1 MVYYRIL
8 NIVPCAEL
16 PSSLSHHLPCPGGG
30 RCSSSWGFCPS
41 RFFPFFPSKP
51 VAVRSGLWSPSRHG
65 YPHVTSTLL
74 LIWIEWP
81 SNTGVL
87 DNLPLTLWSLCLPGH
102 TGHAHCTTTFI
113 LCGPRRPAV
122 IHIPYPSAPNS
133 CCPGQG
139 MDPPTRPPLQG
150 TGQPLEGKWV
160 FFLLFLQVDLISLFP
175 STPSPRA
182 SLGCLSGPLS
192 DFFCSTESLGASL
205 ESDPS

>member
-1 MVYYRIL
+1 MVVIQTR
-8 NIVPCAEL
+8 
-16 PSSLSHHLPCPGGG
+16 LSTCHINL
-30 RCSSSWGFCPS
+30 
-41 RFFPFFPSKP
+41 
-51 VAVRSGLWSPSRHG
+51 
-65 YPHVTSTLL
+65 
-74 LIWIEWP
+74 EWP

-87 DNLPLTLWSLCLPGH
+87 DNRPLTLWSLRLPGH

-139 MDPPTRPPLQG
+139 TDPPPTRPPLQG

-175 STPSPRA
+175 SAPSPRA
-182 SLGCLSGPLS
+182 SLGCLSGPFS
-192 DFFCSTESLGASL
+192 DFVYSTESLGVSL
-205 ESDPS
+205 ESDPSERMMIAISNPKALSGAWGGSL